1 MSKNELIEQ
10 QLDEILERY
19 HLKYWKEEGL
29 EELIMYAQKEKE
41 HWEAI
46 DNIRMTKDLTTIIEI
61 AGTLRETEEKA

>member
-1 MSKNELIEQ
+1 
-10 QLDEILERY
+10 
-19 HLKYWKEEGL
+19 
-29 EELIMYAQKEKE
+29 MYAQKEKE